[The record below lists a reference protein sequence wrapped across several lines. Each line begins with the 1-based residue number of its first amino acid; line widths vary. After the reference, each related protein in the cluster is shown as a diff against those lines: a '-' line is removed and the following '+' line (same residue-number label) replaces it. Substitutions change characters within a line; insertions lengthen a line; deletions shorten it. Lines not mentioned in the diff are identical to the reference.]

1 MPLQV
6 PAGLPTILI
15 RKEAF
20 ERENLVRSEIDERF
34 NLTDAEFR
42 VEGGLVMIGP
52 LPSDEMLG
60 PVLEYLEE
68 KGLEYYDDVFELSG
82 NWPEWVRLFAM

>member
-1 MPLQV
+1 MPLSV

-20 ERENLVRSEIDERF
+20 ERENLIRSELDLRF

-42 VEGGLVMIGP
+42 VEGGLIAIGP
-52 LPSDEMLG
+52 LPSDDMTG
-60 PVLEYLEE
+60 PLLEYLEAR
-68 KGLEYYDDVFELSG
+68 GLRYFDEVFELSG
-82 NWPEWVRLFAM
+82 NWPDWVRLYAM

>member
-15 RKEAF
+15 RKDAF
-20 ERENLVRSEIDERF
+20 ERENLVRSEIDQRF

-42 VEGGLVMIGP
+42 VEGSLVIIGP

-60 PVLEYLEE
+60 PVLDYLEE